1 MLGEVV
7 LVSSLPDYFFC
18 QQSIPEKIPRKDTE
32 LTQTYDKSNPQKNK
46 TQINKI
52 RTQKANKIRFKA
64 DFLKLRM
71 NLYAKTF

>member
-52 RTQKANKIRFKA
+52 RTQKANKIQSRFSKIK
-64 DFLKLRM
+64 DEFVC
-71 NLYAKTF
+71 